1 MGLDTGIRTT
11 HNDFGGRAIPTL
23 EVLSS
28 NSLTLCQG
36 STTCAVDVQ
45 GHGTHCA
52 GSAAG
57 TTYGVAPGAKV
68 HAVKVLND
76 QGYGSTSW
84 TVAAI
89 DWVIRSGERPA
100 VVSMSLGGPGTSRA
114 DKIAIDKATN
124 AGVVVVV
131 AAGNENDDACG
142 YSPAYVPN
150 AITVGSTGSYDR
162 RSGFSNYGSCVQI
175 YAPGSAI
182 ISASH
187 LSDSGT
193 STKSGTSMA
202 CPHVAGAAA
211 LLLER
216 NFVGMEQVKAEMLR
230 TAKSGISQ
238 LQIGDP
244 NKLLFVGQGSSNP
257 TAPTPAPSIPN
268 CYDTY
273 SGCQSF
279 VQVGMCSSSYSWMSA
294 NCRLSCGW
302 C

>member
-1 MGLDTGIRTT
+1 VLG
-11 HNDFGGRAIPTL
+11 PTPY
-23 EVLSS
+23 
-28 NSLTLCQG
+28 NCNGNTN
-36 STTCAVDVQ
+36 CAADVQ

-57 TTYGVAPGAKV
+57 STYGVAPGAKV

-84 TVAAI
+84 TVAAL

-100 VVSMSLGGPGTSRA
+100 VASMSLGGPGRSRS
-114 DKIAIDKATN
+114 DQIAIDKATN

-131 AAGNENDDACG
+131 AAGNENQDACG
-142 YSPAYVPN
+142 FSPAYVAS
-150 AITVGSTGSYDR
+150 AITVGSTDYYDR

-175 YAPGSAI
+175 YAPGSSI
-182 ISASH
+182 KSASH
-187 LSDSGT
+187 LSDIGT

-211 LLLER
+211 LLLGR
-216 NFVGMEQVKAEMLR
+216 SFAGMAAVKAEMLR
-230 TAKSGISQ
+230 TAKSGITG
-238 LQIGDP
+238 LLTGDP
-244 NKLLFVGQGSSNP
+244 NKLLFVGQGGSGP
-257 TAPTPAPSIPN
+257 APTPAPPPAN

-273 SGCQSF
+273 SNCPSF
-279 VQVGMCSSSYSWMSA
+279 VQAGMCSSSWQWMSA